1 MKFMIDFES
10 ALEHFESSDPKMHQL
25 ALTALA
31 HDNELT
37 VPRSRSRREYFQA
50 LSSAIVGQQLSTK
63 AADTIWGRVAAL
75 AGGQVSPD
83 SVVKLRHDELRAA
96 GMSNAKAA
104 YLLSLADD
112 VLSKK
117 IILDDLDKLEDEAV
131 IARLTE
137 LKGIGRW
144 SAEMFLMFTLGRPD
158 VFSAGDLGLIRA
170 IEQHYGRTGIK
181 PDEAIILAETWS
193 PHRTTASLVLWHSR
207 DNKPLV

>member
-1 MKFMIDFES
+1 MVDFEA
-10 ALEHFESSDPKMHQL
+10 ALKHFKTSDPKMHQL
-25 ALTALA
+25 ALSALS
-31 HDNELT
+31 HDNVLT

-50 LSSAIVGQQLSTK
+50 LASAIVGQQLSTK
-63 AADTIWGRVAAL
+63 AADTIWGRVEAL
-75 AGGQVSPD
+75 AGGEVSPA
-83 SVVKLRHDELRAA
+83 SVVKLRHDQLRAA

-117 IILDDLDKLEDEAV
+117 IILDDLAKLEDEAV
-131 IARLTE
+131 IARLIE
-137 LKGIGRW
+137 LRGIGRW

-170 IEQHYGRTGIK
+170 IEQHYERVGIK
-181 PDEAIILAETWS
+181 PDEAITLAETWS

-207 DNKPLV
+207 DNKPQI